1 MRGLA
6 KSILFAATALFS
18 AACGTEKKDGPTDT
32 LTTGKIDISVDET
45 YRPVIEQQLKVF
57 DSSYPEAK
65 VTAHYKAEAECF
77 KDLFENK
84 ARLILVTRELTKE
97 EKAYCE
103 QNKIV
108 TESLALV
115 RDAVAVVLPPDAVD
129 TVFSVEQIKGILMGT
144 YSKKYTVV
152 FDDQASST
160 VRYITDSLLKGQKLG
175 PNVFAAKGNDS
186 VVAYV
191 EKNPDAIGFVGLSY
205 VGNPDG
211 GTGDDEFISN
221 VKIASI
227 WNDTLKEAFKPYQA
241 YIAQRVYPF
250 SRNLYYI
257 ERETYPGLGTG
268 FANFLA
274 RERGQLIFAHAHLF
288 PLRMNIVIRD
298 AAINQVAAD
307 KAKK

>member
-1 MRGLA
+1 MPKIAPMQGLA
-6 KSILFAATALFS
+6 RIAVLAAALTIT
-18 AACGTEKKDGPTDT
+18 ACGDQKKDGPTDT
-32 LTTGKIDISVDET
+32 MTTGKIEISVDET

-65 VTAHYKAEAECF
+65 ITANYKAEAECF

-84 ARLILVTRELTKE
+84 ARMILVTRQLTAE
-97 EKAYCE
+97 EKAWCE
-103 QNKIV
+103 QQKIV
-108 TESLALV
+108 TESLELV
-115 RDAVAVVLPPDAVD
+115 RDAVAVILPPGATD
-129 TVFSVEQIKGILMGT
+129 TMFSVDQIKGILMGT
-144 YSKKYTVV
+144 YNKKYTVV

-160 VRYITDSLLKGQKLG
+160 VRYITDSLLRGQKLG
-175 PNVFAAKGNDS
+175 TNVFAAKGNDS

-191 EKNPDAIGFVGLSY
+191 AKNPDAIGFVGLSY
-205 VGNPDG
+205 VGNPEG
-211 GTGDDEFISN
+211 TTGDNEFITN

-227 WNDTLKEAFKPYQA
+227 YNDKTQRAYKPYQA

-257 ERETYPGLGTG
+257 KHETYPGLGTG

-274 RERGQLIFAHAHLF
+274 RERGQLIFAHSHLF

-298 AAINQVAAD
+298 AAISR
-307 KAKK
+307 